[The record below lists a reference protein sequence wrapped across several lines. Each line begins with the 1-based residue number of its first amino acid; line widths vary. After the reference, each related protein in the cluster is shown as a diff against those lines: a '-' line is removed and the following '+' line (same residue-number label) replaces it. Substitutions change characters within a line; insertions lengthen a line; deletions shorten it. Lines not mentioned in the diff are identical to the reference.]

1 MKKDE
6 KISLCFF
13 ATEVFV
19 VFLISL
25 AVCSVADPITAGA
38 NYVKSWVLLFVFIG
52 VLLFLVRTENMY
64 RKQLRKKAKKQLS
77 VGIHCMAI
85 IFDGSLVCQVLKKEK
100 QQPLLLKAARKE
112 KNEKKDRKNDVAKE
126 NWRFAR

>member
-13 ATEVFV
+13 VTEVFV

-64 RKQLRKKAKKQLS
+64 RKQLRKKAKK
-77 VGIHCMAI
+77 
-85 IFDGSLVCQVLKKEK
+85 
-100 QQPLLLKAARKE
+100 
-112 KNEKKDRKNDVAKE
+112 
-126 NWRFAR
+126 